1 MPKIML
7 YKRDHDNGDYVDDD
21 PPYTFNNIMQR
32 KAEVSDPL
40 RGNREESGDDKVS
53 AKLGA
58 MVDAMIMADPTKS
71 EEEHLHYLLHHA
83 HGRKLAEHLNSLSK
97 HKDEPMPQVDI
108 TKLHNIDSVTEIAKN
123 VNDDKVSIT
132 EHEFTEILQGHAK
145 IVGTTLEK
153 ILTDPNNGEIRKA
166 YRVTKGMAQTAG

>member
-21 PPYTFNNIMQR
+21 PPYTFNNIMLR

-40 RGNREESGDDKVS
+40 RGDREESGDDKVS
-53 AKLGA
+53 AKLRA

-71 EEEHLHYLLHHA
+71 EEEHLYHLLHNA
-83 HGRKLAEHLNSLSK
+83 HGRRLAEHLNSLSK

-108 TKLHNIDSVTEIAKN
+108 MKLNNIESVVEIAKN
-123 VNDDKVSIT
+123 IIDGNTSMD
-132 EHEFTEILQGHAK
+132 EHTLHQILMGHA
-145 IVGTTLEK
+145 
-153 ILTDPNNGEIRKA
+153 RKA
-166 YRVTKGMAQTAG
+166 KLNKAESDAQAFSRIFEAP